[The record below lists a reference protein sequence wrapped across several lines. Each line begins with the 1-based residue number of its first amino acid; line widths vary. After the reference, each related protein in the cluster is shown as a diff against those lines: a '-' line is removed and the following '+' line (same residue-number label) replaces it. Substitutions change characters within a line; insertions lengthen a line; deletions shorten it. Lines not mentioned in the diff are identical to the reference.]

1 MASHRTTS
9 RLPPGIGKSPRPPV
23 LPSISSHFNMIEPV
37 KPPARGET
45 GKPRP
50 RTVLPPP
57 RSAPRKSPPASKASA
72 APPPRAAERQASAP
86 GQATP
91 AILIIDDDVAIR
103 DLLRRVVS
111 RNGWHAETASDGG
124 QGIEM
129 IGSAAPPGYAV
140 VLLDLMMPNINGFE
154 VIEHFKTHNPAML
167 RRIVVVTAS
176 PRVDRARIYSELIGG
191 LIEKPF
197 DITELVSYLQ
207 PIVDGLDSP
216 GRT

>member
-1 MASHRTTS
+1 
-9 RLPPGIGKSPRPPV
+9 
-23 LPSISSHFNMIEPV
+23 MIEPV
-37 KPPARGET
+37 KPPPRGES

-50 RTVLPPP
+50 RTVSAPP
-57 RSAPRKSPPASKASA
+57 RSAPRKSPPALKASPS
-72 APPPRAAERQASAP
+72 PPPPLAAERPALAP

-91 AILIIDDDVAIR
+91 VILIIDDDIAIR
-103 DLLRRVVS
+103 DLLRRVLN
-111 RNGWHAETASDGG
+111 RKGWRAETANDGG
-124 QGIEM
+124 EGIEM
-129 IGSAAPPGYAV
+129 IGSAVPPGYAV

-197 DITELVSYLQ
+197 DIAELVSYLR
-207 PIVDGLDSP
+207 PLVEGPDSQ